1 MELRIEVPE
10 VLGELLGPDPAR
22 GALEAMVAEL
32 VFNEAISI
40 GFAGDLLGMT
50 SVDALDWYV
59 RRGHEPRHKTAEE
72 IDSDI
77 QTWVD
82 YERRRRGEAG

>member
-1 MELRIEVPE
+1 MELRIEVPQ
-10 VLGELLGPDPAR
+10 VLAEILGPDPSR

-32 VFNEAISI
+32 VFNESISL

-59 RRGHEPRHKTAEE
+59 RRGHEPRYKTADE

-77 QTWVD
+77 QTWVE
-82 YERRRRGEAG
+82 YERKRRGGTG